1 MKGLTQFIKFDWPSF
16 ANDKSFVVTAVND
29 YIDYETKEHLGTKVE
44 CVIAVDK
51 TPYEFKG
58 GKEFT
63 NRYEKIAFKVNKDVK
78 VPLEARVMP
87 KGNVIAK
94 VYGEFKNQLSVTC
107 DDIAVA
113 TASAPVGTSS
123 QLRKEN

>member
-1 MKGLTQFIKFDWPSF
+1 MKGLTQFIRFDWESF
-16 ANDKSFVVTAVND
+16 AKDKSFVATSVND
-29 YIDYETKEHLGTKVE
+29 YIDYETKEHLGTRVE

-51 TPYEFKG
+51 TPYDLKD

-63 NRYEKIAFKVNKDVK
+63 NRYEKIAFKVRKDIN

-107 DDIAVA
+107 DDIVVA
-113 TASAPVGTSS
+113 TASAPVGT
-123 QLRKEN
+123 QNRKEN